1 MAPRGGLQLLR
12 LSRFQSGCNWV
23 SGEEIWQT
31 LAAMID
37 EQEDSITEAEP
48 HGKKTTTSRVHSY
61 VELLLCFGS
70 VQCAEDGELKPRL

>member
-48 HGKKTTTSRVHSY
+48 HGEENITFRVHSY
-61 VELLLCFGS
+61 VELVLCFGF
-70 VQCAEDGELKPRL
+70 VQCEEDGELKARL